1 MGMWAATPARLYIT
15 IPHPLDFSLDLG

>member
-1 MGMWAATPARLYIT
+1 MGMWAATPARLYMT